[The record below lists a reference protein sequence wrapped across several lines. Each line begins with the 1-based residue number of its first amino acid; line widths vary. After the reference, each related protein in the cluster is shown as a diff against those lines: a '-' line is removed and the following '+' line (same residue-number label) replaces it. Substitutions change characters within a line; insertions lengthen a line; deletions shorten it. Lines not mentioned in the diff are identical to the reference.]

1 MVLVLLLIS
10 NIGTLMISRHTFG
23 GSVDIQAN
31 LGLLVVSTTVG
42 AAFSY
47 YNVRRHQ
54 LDQHRAWTLRTMF
67 YMGTVITARPI
78 FAILSVAIS
87 STRDYRNVWSCD
99 VIDWTWKYYGADN
112 YLQTYPQCAN
122 KSGPNAGF
130 VPVLANIFS
139 RNDPAEIGASFQVP
153 AGAAFWIALVL
164 HAVGVE
170 VYLALT
176 PLEATRLRME
186 SYRRQLAAGYKHPGS
201 AGLVPER
208 FGDADPW
215 VYPGCRGGV
224 DGDGI
229 DKTGGCPGSD
239 GTSQNRYAD

>member
-1 MVLVLLLIS
+1 
-10 NIGTLMISRHTFG
+10 
-23 GSVDIQAN
+23 
-31 LGLLVVSTTVG
+31 
-42 AAFSY
+42 
-47 YNVRRHQ
+47 
-54 LDQHRAWTLRTMF
+54 MF
-67 YMGTVITARPI
+67 YMGTIITARPI
-78 FAILSVAIS
+78 FLIS
-87 STRDYRNVWSCD
+87 AVVVSTMHEYRNVWSCE

-139 RNDPAEIGASFQVP
+139 RSDPAEIGAGFQVP
-153 AGAAFWIALVL
+153 VGATFWIALVL

-176 PLEATRLRME
+176 PREATRLRME
-186 SYRRQLAAGYKHPGS
+186 SYRRQLAAGYKNPGS

-215 VYPGCRGGV
+215 VYLDCRDGVNSDSVEGSGGRPSS
-224 DGDGI
+224 G
-229 DKTGGCPGSD
+229 
-239 GTSQNRYAD
+239 GTSQNRYVD